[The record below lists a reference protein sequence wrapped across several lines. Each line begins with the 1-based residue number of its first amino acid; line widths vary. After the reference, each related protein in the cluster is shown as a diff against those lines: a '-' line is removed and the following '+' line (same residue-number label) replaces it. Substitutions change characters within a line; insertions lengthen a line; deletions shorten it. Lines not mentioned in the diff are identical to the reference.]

1 MLDVLMLIAAWVLG
15 GRAVS
20 KANQEQRWLAVAGFL
35 LIASVMT
42 VLLFAGLGPPPHDAQ
57 QWLQTAADQKIR
69 YTLLV
74 LDGLLVAAGLTVLRE
89 SLRQAGEQGYSAL
102 GFAGI
107 IIATAFYVL
116 DMTHFRA
123 HEFVARVQAASESTP
138 DWAVMQEQ
146 YFTFIGLVEVALT
159 YLAVAA
165 FAAALGKVAWMGRN
179 ASRALVAFNLVAAS
193 LVVVSPMFP
202 STAKLGLP
210 VFVLAVP
217 AVPFFMPY
225 LIGVNLLRRA
235 GDL

>member
-89 SLRQAGEQGYSAL
+89 SLRQAGEQRYSAL

-123 HEFVARVQAASESTP
+123 HEFVARAGCVGKHTRLGRDARTVLHLHWTYRGSAHLLGGGSVRCSLREG
-138 DWAVMQEQ
+138 
-146 YFTFIGLVEVALT
+146 GLD
-159 YLAVAA
+159 
-165 FAAALGKVAWMGRN
+165 G
-179 ASRALVAFNLVAAS
+179 
-193 LVVVSPMFP
+193 
-202 STAKLGLP
+202 
-210 VFVLAVP
+210 
-217 AVPFFMPY
+217 
-225 LIGVNLLRRA
+225 
-235 GDL
+235 

>member
-20 KANQEQRWLAVAGFL
+20 KANQEQRSLAVAGFL
-35 LIASVMT
+35 LIASLMT
-42 VLLFAGLGPPPHDAQ
+42 VLLFAGLGPPPESAQ
-57 QWLQTAADQKIR
+57 QWLETAVDQEIR

-74 LDGLLVAAGLTVLRE
+74 LDGLLVAAGLAVLRE
-89 SLRQAGEQGYSAL
+89 SLRQAGEHLYSAL

-116 DMTHFRA
+116 DMAHFRA
-123 HEFVARVQAASESTP
+123 AEFVAREQVASGSRP
-138 DWAVMQEQ
+138 DWAVMLGQ
-146 YFTFIGLVEVALT
+146 YFTFIGLVEVALI

-179 ASRALVAFNLVAAS
+179 ASRALVAFNLFAAS
-193 LVVVSPMFP
+193 LIVVSPMFP